1 MNKQRIIEKRI
12 LALAKVISKRLK
24 ENPELVIA
32 KARSNIKRWSAN
44 QHEKYHDEWLTILNG
59 SLDDILKILN
69 GEDQNSIRLRSSSPF
84 TGIISQKQRWKIIKD
99 IK

>member
-12 LALAKVISKRLK
+12 LALAKVVSNRLK
-24 ENPELVIA
+24 ENPEFVIA
-32 KARSNIKRWSAN
+32 KAKSNIKKWSAN
-44 QHEKYHDEWLTILNG
+44 QHEKYHDEWLTILDG
-59 SLDDILKILN
+59 SLNDILEVLN

-84 TGIISQKQRWKIIKD
+84 AGIISQKERWNIIKA